1 MWVLVLRH
9 GMTIPDVHKLC
20 SWSIF
25 VYSCHFFFWYG
36 CLGLL
41 VRSFM
46 ACNHDLMKVCKNLGW
61 NGVWGSVSFWLGNIS
76 SEFTMAP
83 R

>member
-1 MWVLVLRH
+1 
-9 GMTIPDVHKLC
+9 
-20 SWSIF
+20 
-25 VYSCHFFFWYG
+25 
-36 CLGLL
+36 
-41 VRSFM
+41 M